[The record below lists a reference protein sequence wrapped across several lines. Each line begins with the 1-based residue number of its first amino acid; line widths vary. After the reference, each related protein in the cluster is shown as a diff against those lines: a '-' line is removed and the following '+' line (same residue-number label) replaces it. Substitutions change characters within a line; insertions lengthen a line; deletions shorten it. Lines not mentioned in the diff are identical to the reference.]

1 MSLLENIQAFVR
13 TIELGSLS
21 AAGRQLRQSPA
32 VMSHRLQQLEAHL
45 GTRLV
50 NRTTRR
56 LQLTEQGMV
65 FFENARLVLETLER
79 AEAVVSDAGATP
91 RGNLKITSPLVFG
104 RRFLAPLVPKFLD
117 KYPHVSIRLRLSDHL
132 LDLLSEG
139 VDMALRLAIMPD
151 SSLIARKIADCPR
164 VLCASPAYLT
174 AHGAPETP
182 EDLFGHNCLLLR
194 FPGSQQFRWTI
205 QGADG
210 PLTLSVKGRAD
221 ADDGEILT
229 QWALAGQG
237 IALKSA
243 FEIADELRT
252 GRLVP
257 VLPQFPPVPATL
269 SVVYPHKRLMPA
281 RVKLFADF
289 LVHEITPVIHKAHEG
304 LGDILK
310 PQAAA
315 GVPALTA

>member
-45 GTRLV
+45 GVRLV

-56 LQLTEQGMV
+56 LQLTEQGLV
-65 FFENARLVLETLER
+65 FFENARVVLETLER
-79 AEAVVSDAGATP
+79 AESVVSDVGATP
-91 RGNLKITSPLVFG
+91 RGNLKVTAPLVFG
-104 RRFLAPLVPKFLD
+104 RCMLAPLVPSFLE

-139 VDMALRLAIMPD
+139 VDMAVRLAIMPD

-164 VLCASPAYLT
+164 VLCASPEYLAARGT
-174 AHGAPETP
+174 PETP

-205 QGADG
+205 QSGDG
-210 PLTLSVKGRAD
+210 PLTLSVQGRAD
-221 ADDGEILT
+221 ADDGDVLT

-243 FEIADELRT
+243 FEIADALRD

-257 VLPQFPPVPATL
+257 VLPQFPPLPATL

-289 LVHEITPVIHKAHEG
+289 LVQEISPLIQKAHEG
-304 LGDILK
+304 LDHVLK
-310 PQAAA
+310 QAA
-315 GVPALTA
+315 